1 MTKFHESEDAKT
13 HELTL
18 SEQSR
23 LTETRTKLN
32 QSVLASTE
40 EVINK
45 TASLNDI
52 EKAFIHG
59 KATAADVEKAQ
70 LESDSANAKLTSNQR
85 LLSLA
90 DTALKEIDL
99 KIAKSQAQ
107 VKNARYTFC
116 MAEHGRILAEINADQ
131 ELQKKLVECFAAYR
145 ANGWRYSDDWQ
156 TFMDSLTFVKPNQ
169 AMIDEAVEKFHQT
182 HKLDRQ

>member
-18 SEQSR
+18 FEQSR

-107 VKNARYTFC
+107 VKNA
-116 MAEHGRILAEINADQ
+116 LAGFD
-131 ELQKKLVECFAAYR
+131 LL
-145 ANGWRYSDDWQ
+145 S
-156 TFMDSLTFVKPNQ
+156 
-169 AMIDEAVEKFHQT
+169 
-182 HKLDRQ
+182 